1 MRVNVNSVEPY
12 WSWGGRPELPRFP
25 GGTVHADLAVIGGGF
40 AGLSAA
46 YHLLARR
53 PGAKVVVLEAAHL
66 GAGASGRTTGMLS
79 PGVGQSL
86 SALVARLGPEKAR
99 ELYAETLRSVS
110 EVAAL
115 IERERIDCE
124 LAMTGQLVVARSAG
138 GRRRLAAQA
147 QLLRALSLPGEAL
160 DEDELKKTIRLRPLR
175 ASATEKSLEKRT
187 EKSQADSGPAAL
199 RFPNAGILHPLKLT
213 AGLGRCVRARGGV
226 IYEQARVRKLIKPT
240 ATEPAVRLCLDGGE
254 VRAERAVVAT
264 AGYTPQLGL
273 LRGRLLPVQ
282 LQALV
287 TEPLDAQTLAAI
299 GWAGREG
306 VLDARRLFSYF
317 RLTADRRILFGGER
331 PRYLW
336 GGAATDDAQSALARL
351 GAELAR
357 TFPAGERIQIAG
369 GWSGVIGYVLDALP
383 SIAALPDCPQVV
395 QAVGWCGHGVALA
408 TASGAWV
415 AHILC
420 DGAAPRELPWFRA
433 TLPAVPTELARWIG
447 FRASVEWMSLMDRL
461 Q

>member
-1 MRVNVNSVEPY
+1 MRVDAIAPY
-12 WSWGGRPELPRFP
+12 WLWSGRPELPRFP
-25 GGTVHADLAVIGGGF
+25 GGAVHADIAVIGGGF

-46 YHLLARR
+46 YHVLARQ
-53 PGAKVVVLEAAHL
+53 PGARVVVLEAEQL

-86 SALVARLGPEKAR
+86 LALVGRLGPEGAR
-99 ELYAETLRSVS
+99 KLYAQTLSSVS

-115 IERERIDCE
+115 IQRESIDCE

-147 QLLRALSLPGEAL
+147 AMLRALRLPGEPL
-160 DEDELKKTIRLRPLR
+160 DEDALAKTIRLRPLHR
-175 ASATEKSLEKRT
+175 SESKKASAE
-187 EKSQADSGPAAL
+187 SGPAAL
-199 RFPNAGILHPLKLT
+199 RFPNAGILHPLKLV
-213 AGLGRCVRARGGV
+213 AGLASCVQARGGL
-226 IYEQARVRKLIKPT
+226 IYEQARVRKIIKPS
-240 ATEPAVRLCLDGGE
+240 AAEPAVRLCLDAGE
-254 VRAERAVVAT
+254 VTAGQVVIAT
-264 AGYTPQLGL
+264 AGYSPQLDI
-273 LRGRLLPVQ
+273 LRGRLLPVR

-287 TEPLDAQTLAAI
+287 TEPLDSEALAAI

-317 RLTADRRILFGGER
+317 RLTADRRIIFGGER
-331 PRYLW
+331 PRYGW
-336 GGAATDDAQSALARL
+336 GGAATDAASEQALTRL
-351 GAELAR
+351 GDELAH
-357 TFPAGERIQIAG
+357 TFPEGARIAIAG
-369 GWSGVIGYVLDALP
+369 GWSGIIGYVLDALP
-383 SIAALPDCPQVV
+383 TIAALPDCSRIV

-420 DGAAPRELPWFRA
+420 DGAAPQELPWCRA
-433 TLPAVPTELARWIG
+433 TIPAVPTELARWIG
-447 FRASVEWMSLMDRL
+447 FRASVEWMSLMDRW

>member
-1 MRVNVNSVEPY
+1 MSRVPTIEPY
-12 WSWGGRPELPRFP
+12 WTWSERPVLPPFS
-25 GGTVHADLAVIGGGF
+25 GGTVHADIAIIGGGL

-46 YHLLARR
+46 YHLLRRR
-53 PGAKVVVLEAAHL
+53 PGARVVLLEAQQL

-86 SALVARLGPEKAR
+86 ISLVRRLGPERAQA
-99 ELYAETLRSVS
+99 LYRQTLSAVS

-115 IERERIDCE
+115 IEQEAIACE
-124 LAMTGQLVVARSAG
+124 LQMSGQLVVARSPG

-147 QLLRALSLPGEAL
+147 ELLHALALPGESIDDDVL
-160 DEDELKKTIRLRPLR
+160 SRTIRLRPLH
-175 ASATEKSLEKRT
+175 ASRPSAALT
-187 EKSQADSGPAAL
+187 DSGPAAL
-199 RFPNAGILHPLKLT
+199 RFPCAGILHPIKLI
-213 AGLGRCVRARGGV
+213 AGLSRCVQVRGGAM
-226 IYEQARVRKLIKPT
+226 YAQARVHKLIKPST
-240 ATEPAVRLCLDGGE
+240 SEPSVRLILDGGE
-254 VRAERAVVAT
+254 VLASQVVIAT
-264 AGYTPQLGL
+264 AGYTPQLGH
-273 LRGRLLPVQ
+273 LRGRILPVE

-287 TEPLDAQTLAAI
+287 TEPLSDAALAAI

-331 PRYLW
+331 PRYGW
-336 GGAATDDAQSALARL
+336 GGAASDSSARERALGRL
-351 GAELAR
+351 GAELAS
-357 TFPAGERIQIAG
+357 TFPHGIELSVAG

-383 SIAALPDCPQVV
+383 SIAALPDCARIV

-415 AHILC
+415 ADILC
-420 DGAAPRELPWFRA
+420 DGAAPQDLPWFRA

-447 FRASVEWMSLMDRL
+447 FAASIEWMSLMDRL